1 MAATSTKKT
10 VTKAASRKVK
20 DRWKAKEW
28 YKVYAP
34 RMFNQVMLGE
44 TPSADPS
51 SLMGRIIEA
60 TVHDLTGDFSKMH
73 VKLKFKVTEVNGF
86 DAHTVLIG
94 QDLTSDY
101 IRRLTRRKRT
111 KTDHVIDIKT
121 KDGYLVRV
129 KPMSITEKRIQASQE
144 SAVRTLMTK
153 DLQAAGAEMTISD
166 IIRSVISGEMAK
178 RLSNVSKVVVPIKRI
193 EIRKTEVLEMGSAP
207 QDQPVFAAPEPE
219 PEAVEEAV
227 EAAPEAEPEAPAEE
241 EIAPAEKARRGTN
254 AAITR
259 PTPEKNAAA
268 TIVLTTIGH
277 TSGSASPRP
286 APRSIEAN
294 TIPSSRISWGTK
306 RTSASADTSAPYL
319 ARA

>member
-34 RMFNQVMLGE
+34 RMFNQVQLGE

-51 SLMGRIIEA
+51 SLKGRIIEA

-73 VKLKFKVTEVNGF
+73 VKLKFQITEINGF

-144 SAVRTLMTK
+144 TAVRTLMTK
-153 DLQAAGAEMTISD
+153 DLQTLGAEMTISD

-193 EIRKTEVLEMGSAP
+193 EIRKTEILEMGSEP
-207 QDQPVFAAPEPE
+207 QDVPVFAAPEPE
-219 PEAVEEAV
+219 PE
-227 EAAPEAEPEAPAEE
+227 PEAEVAEEVAEAAPEAPAEE
-241 EIAPAEKARRGTN
+241 EIAPAEKAD
-254 AAITR
+254 
-259 PTPEKNAAA
+259 E
-268 TIVLTTIGH
+268 
-277 TSGSASPRP
+277 
-286 APRSIEAN
+286 
-294 TIPSSRISWGTK
+294 
-306 RTSASADTSAPYL
+306 
-319 ARA
+319 

>member
-1 MAATSTKKT
+1 MAATSSKKT

-34 RMFNQVMLGE
+34 RMFNQVQLGE

-51 SLMGRIIEA
+51 SLTGRIIEA

-73 VKLKFKVTEVNGF
+73 VKLKFKITEINGF
-86 DAHTVLIG
+86 DAQTVFIG

-111 KTDHVIDIKT
+111 KTDHVIDIAT
-121 KDGYLVRV
+121 KDGYIVRV

-144 SAVRTLMTK
+144 TAVRTLMTK
-153 DLQAAGAEMTISD
+153 ELQTAGAEMTISD

-193 EIRKTEVLEMGSAP
+193 EIRKTEVIQMGSAP
-207 QDQPVFAAPEPE
+207 QDVPVFAAPEPE
-219 PEAVEEAV
+219 PEAVPEAV
-227 EAAPEAEPEAPAEE
+227 EETPEEAPEAPAEE
-241 EIAPAEKARRGTN
+241 EIAPAEKAD
-254 AAITR
+254 
-259 PTPEKNAAA
+259 E
-268 TIVLTTIGH
+268 
-277 TSGSASPRP
+277 
-286 APRSIEAN
+286 
-294 TIPSSRISWGTK
+294 
-306 RTSASADTSAPYL
+306 
-319 ARA
+319 

>member
-34 RMFNQVMLGE
+34 RMFNQVQLGE

-51 SLMGRIIEA
+51 SLKGRIIEA

-73 VKLKFKVTEVNGF
+73 VKLKFQITEINGF

-144 SAVRTLMTK
+144 TAVRTLMTK
-153 DLQAAGAEMTISD
+153 DLQTLGAEMTISD

-193 EIRKTEVLEMGSAP
+193 EIRKTENPGDGQRTAGRSSLRGAGTRAGTRGGGCGRGHRGSARG
-207 QDQPVFAAPEPE
+207 
-219 PEAVEEAV
+219 
-227 EAAPEAEPEAPAEE
+227 
-241 EIAPAEKARRGTN
+241 ARRGRDRAGREGRRVN
-254 AAITR
+254 PFFKPFR
-259 PTPEKNAAA
+259 CR
-268 TIVLTTIGH
+268 G
-277 TSGSASPRP
+277 GSAWWSVGL
-286 APRSIEAN
+286 I
-294 TIPSSRISWGTK
+294 G
-306 RTSASADTSAPYL
+306 
-319 ARA
+319 

>member
-34 RMFNQVMLGE
+34 RMFNQVQLGE
-44 TPSADPS
+44 TPSADPA

-73 VKLKFKVTEVNGF
+73 VKLKFQISEVNGF

-144 SAVRTLMTK
+144 TAVRTLMTK
-153 DLQAAGAEMTISD
+153 DLQTLGAEMTISD

-193 EIRKTEVLEMGSAP
+193 EIRKTEILEMGSEP
-207 QDQPVFAAPEPE
+207 QDVPVFAAPEPE
-219 PEAVEEAV
+219 PEPEVEAVEEAT
-227 EAAPEAEPEAPAEE
+227 EAAPEAPAEE
-241 EIAPAEKARRGTN
+241 EIAPAEKAD
-254 AAITR
+254 
-259 PTPEKNAAA
+259 E
-268 TIVLTTIGH
+268 
-277 TSGSASPRP
+277 
-286 APRSIEAN
+286 
-294 TIPSSRISWGTK
+294 
-306 RTSASADTSAPYL
+306 
-319 ARA
+319 

>member
-34 RMFNQVMLGE
+34 RMFNQVQLGE

-51 SLMGRIIEA
+51 SLKGRIIEA

-73 VKLKFKVTEVNGF
+73 VKLKFQITEINGF

-144 SAVRTLMTK
+144 TAVRTLMTK
-153 DLQAAGAEMTISD
+153 DLQTLGAEMTISD

-193 EIRKTEVLEMGSAP
+193 EIRKTEILEMGSEP
-207 QDQPVFAAPEPE
+207 QDVPVFAAPEPE
-219 PEAVEEAV
+219 PE
-227 EAAPEAEPEAPAEE
+227 PEAEVAEEVTEAVPEAPAEE
-241 EIAPAEKARRGTN
+241 EIAPAEKAD
-254 AAITR
+254 
-259 PTPEKNAAA
+259 E
-268 TIVLTTIGH
+268 
-277 TSGSASPRP
+277 
-286 APRSIEAN
+286 
-294 TIPSSRISWGTK
+294 
-306 RTSASADTSAPYL
+306 
-319 ARA
+319 

>member
-34 RMFNQVMLGE
+34 RMFNQVQLGE

-73 VKLKFKVTEVNGF
+73 VKLKFQITEVNGF

-144 SAVRTLMTK
+144 TAVRTLMTK
-153 DLQAAGAEMTISD
+153 ELQTTGAEMTISD

-193 EIRKTEVLEMGSAP
+193 EIRKTEVLQMGTEP
-207 QDQPVFAAPEPE
+207 QDVPVFAAPEPE
-219 PEAVEEAV
+219 PEPEVEAV
-227 EAAPEAEPEAPAEE
+227 EAEPEVAPEAPAEE
-241 EIAPAEKARRGTN
+241 EIAPAEKAD
-254 AAITR
+254 
-259 PTPEKNAAA
+259 E
-268 TIVLTTIGH
+268 
-277 TSGSASPRP
+277 
-286 APRSIEAN
+286 
-294 TIPSSRISWGTK
+294 
-306 RTSASADTSAPYL
+306 
-319 ARA
+319 